1 MPFLKDTNAPIALF
15 DSGAGGIGVLQE
27 VKKLLPSE
35 QFLYFGDTKNAPYG
49 ERTHKEIAALV
60 KSAAATMI
68 PHTKALVLACNTATA
83 VAAEEL
89 RNAYPDYPIIG
100 MEPAVALAARMKHT
114 RILVLATAAT
124 LREKRF
130 VTLCQKHEKVATVLP
145 ISAPGIVRLVEMGL
159 SDSPEMD
166 GYLCALSA
174 QLPFSP
180 DAIVLGCTHFP
191 FARNSLQRV
200 FGNIPLYDGAA
211 GTAMELRRQLQKR
224 GLLSPATAA
233 GGTTIF
239 TSNPRSLPL
248 LIELYKK

>member
-100 MEPAVALAARMKHT
+100 MEPHGTDL
-114 RILVLATAAT
+114 
-124 LREKRF
+124 E
-130 VTLCQKHEKVATVLP
+130 TVF
-145 ISAPGIVRLVEMGL
+145 IRLVDR
-159 SDSPEMD
+159 SDGVSD
-166 GYLCALSA
+166 GKK
-174 QLPFSP
+174 
-180 DAIVLGCTHFP
+180 
-191 FARNSLQRV
+191 
-200 FGNIPLYDGAA
+200 
-211 GTAMELRRQLQKR
+211 RRK
-224 GLLSPATAA
+224 
-233 GGTTIF
+233 
-239 TSNPRSLPL
+239 
-248 LIELYKK
+248 